1 MGIFKILKN
10 GGKIISHHFHV
21 LFAMW
26 VITTIF
32 QFADLQMRGGL
43 PL

>member
-1 MGIFKILKN
+1 MGIFKIFKKWRKN
-10 GGKIISHHFHV
+10 NIASCSI
-21 LFAMW
+21 FAMW

>member
-1 MGIFKILKN
+1 MGILVFSKN
-10 GGKIISHHFHV
+10 GGKIISHQV

-26 VITTIF
+26 VIITTIF